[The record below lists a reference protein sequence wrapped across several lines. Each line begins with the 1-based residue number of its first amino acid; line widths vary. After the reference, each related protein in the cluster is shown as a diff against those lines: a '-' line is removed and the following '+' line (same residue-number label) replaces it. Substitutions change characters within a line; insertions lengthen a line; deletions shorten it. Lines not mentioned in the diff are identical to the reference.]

1 MKNIKAAFILSI
13 VRFCASLLIQCTK
26 PGGSKYATII
36 ALFIVAA
43 GCKSSQKTTYT
54 PDNIVPTDK
63 SLLWRISGN
72 GLKQASYLFG
82 TIHMIPREDLQF
94 SEATLNALGKSKRVA
109 FEIDMKEMTSL
120 RTQFS
125 LMTKAFMKNGK
136 TLKDLLSA
144 EDYAFVHQKMEEKG
158 MGAGMFEKLK
168 PMFLTMML
176 TNDEGGNPM
185 SKDKNSKMTAVEMEL
200 WRIAKKQKAKSAG
213 LETAEYQMGVFDAIP
228 YEAQAKMLLD
238 GLRAA
243 DAGEGDGEGDL
254 AKMVE
259 MYKAQD
265 ITAMQQMISGDEG
278 MSNYEDVLLGNRNR
292 NWIPVMGRMMR
303 EEITFFA
310 VGAGHL
316 GGPGGVI
323 ALLRKEG
330 YKVEAVQ

>member
-1 MKNIKAAFILSI
+1 MKNIKTAF
-13 VRFCASLLIQCTK
+13 
-26 PGGSKYATII
+26 ATLI

-43 GCKSSQKTTYT
+43 GCKSTQKATYT

-94 SEATLNALGKSKRVA
+94 SDATLNALGKSKRIA

-136 TLKDLLSA
+136 TLKDLLSE

-158 MGAGMFEKLK
+158 MAAGMFEKLK

-176 TNDEGGNPM
+176 SNDEGGNPM

-228 YEAQAKMLLD
+228 YEAQAKMLVES
-238 GLRAA
+238 LRST
-243 DAGEGDGEGDL
+243 EGSGDEL

-278 MSNYEDVLLGNRNR
+278 MGNYEDELLGNRNR

-303 EEITFFA
+303 EETVFFA